1 MASSTSTT
9 APGAPPPET
18 RDALHFPH
26 ADAAVLAPYLPP
38 RPSSSSTTTTT
49 AAPPDQPRRPF
60 VTLTFATS
68 LDSALALAPGTQTA
82 LSGPASKAMTHH
94 LRSRHAAILVGA
106 GTAVADNP
114 SLNCRIAGVGGYGG
128 EEPLAGQPRPV
139 VVDPR
144 ARWDWGG
151 EGRGAGL
158 AKVLRLAR
166 EGRGRAPWVVVAEGM
181 GARVGEGRRTVL
193 EGSGGKVLEVR
204 VGEDGKMEWKDI
216 LAVLTREG
224 IDSVMIEG
232 GAGVINAL
240 LEPRNMQLVDSVVVT
255 IAPTWLGQGGVVVS
269 PPRREEKGTA
279 VAAARLK
286 DIKWCP
292 LGEDV
297 VLCGRLQS

>member
-1 MASSTSTT
+1 M
-9 APGAPPPET
+9 
-18 RDALHFPH
+18 
-26 ADAAVLAPYLPP
+26 
-38 RPSSSSTTTTT
+38 
-49 AAPPDQPRRPF
+49 
-60 VTLTFATS
+60 
-68 LDSALALAPGTQTA
+68 
-82 LSGPASKAMTHH
+82 
-94 LRSRHAAILVGA
+94 
-106 GTAVADNP
+106 
-114 SLNCRIAGVGGYGG
+114 
-128 EEPLAGQPRPV
+128 
-139 VVDPR
+139 
-144 ARWDWGG
+144 
-151 EGRGAGL
+151 
-158 AKVLRLAR
+158 
-166 EGRGRAPWVVVAEGM
+166 
-181 GARVGEGRRTVL
+181 L

-216 LAVLTREG
+216 LAALTREG
-224 IDSVMIEG
+224 IDSVMVEG